1 MKKTLAPGPAPDAQP
16 GDLLI
21 RNARL
26 LDPASGLDQAGHL
39 GIRDGLIV
47 HVGTEPPAQP
57 YRETLDATGQWLLPG
72 IVDLCARFREPG
84 QTGKATF
91 RSETA
96 AAFAAGV
103 TRFALPPDTQP
114 VLDTPAMVAR
124 VQRIAEAADSPHLH
138 PLGALTQQLG
148 GEALAE
154 FAALKAAGCTGL
166 SNGLRPLSSRLIAR
180 RALEYARGLGLTV
193 HVFAQDEQLS
203 PGGCAHEGAV
213 GTRLGLAPIPAAAEV
228 AAIRFWISLVED
240 VGGRVHLGRLSTAR
254 GAELV
259 ETAQA
264 RGLPVTADVAAH
276 QLVLTED
283 ALDGFNSLAHV
294 IPPLRTTQD
303 REALC
308 EALRK
313 GVIGAVCSD
322 HQPHEADAKINP
334 FPLTEP
340 GISGLAT
347 LVPIMLRLVA
357 DGVLSPLQAAARLTS
372 GPAALLGVEAALRV
386 GAGADLVLLDPD
398 ASWLLDRQ
406 SLISRGKNSPFLG
419 QTLRGRVMRTLLRGR
434 TVYAA

>member
-1 MKKTLAPGPAPDAQP
+1 MKKTAVTSAAP

-26 LDPASGLDQAGHL
+26 LDPASGLDQNGHV
-39 GIRDGLIV
+39 GIRDGLIAYIGPAV
-47 HVGTEPPAQP
+47 PAQP
-57 YRETLDATGQWLLPG
+57 YRETFDAQGHWLLPG
-72 IVDLCARFREPG
+72 LVDLCARFREPG
-84 QTGKATF
+84 HTGKASF

-124 VQRIAEAADSPHLH
+124 VQRIADAAGSPRLH

-154 FAALKAAGCTGL
+154 FAALQAAGCTGL
-166 SNGLRPLSSRLIAR
+166 SNGLRPLGSRLIAR

-193 HVFAQDEQLS
+193 HVFAQDEQLC
-203 PGGCAHEGAV
+203 PGGCAHEGPV

-264 RGLPVTADVAAH
+264 RGLPVSADVAAH

-283 ALDGFNSLAHV
+283 AIDGFNSQAHV
-294 IPPLRTTQD
+294 IPPLRTAQD
-303 REALC
+303 RDALRD
-308 EALRK
+308 ALRK
-313 GVIGAVCSD
+313 GVISAVCSD

-347 LVPIMLRLVA
+347 LLPIVLQLVA
-357 DGVLSPLQAAARLTS
+357 DGVLEPLQAVARLTT
-372 GPAALLGVEAALRV
+372 GPAAVLGVQAALQP
-386 GAGADLVLLDPD
+386 GAEADLILLDPE
-398 ASWLLDRQ
+398 ARWTLTREA
-406 SLISRGKNSPFLG
+406 LISRGKNSPFIG
-419 QTLRGRVMRTLLRGR
+419 QTLRGRVLRTLLHGR
-434 TVYAA
+434 TVHAA